1 MESDGEVTSS
11 SEAARREPRPTCL
24 GADSEVCPV
33 DAMVLSGCR
42 ICDNLT
48 DEKENN

>member
-1 MESDGEVTSS
+1 MLIRYEIFLTDPIVD
-11 SEAARREPRPTCL
+11 AI
-24 GADSEVCPV
+24 